1 MDKEIRNICYDADLK
16 IEAYRFSGIRQSFPN
31 HFHGYYVLGIIAE
44 GSRNM
49 TVKNI
54 DYRACAGDVTVF
66 SPYQNHACL
75 PDGNAALSYYGLNI
89 SPEIME
95 ERCLELTGKK
105 FLPAFVSPLLQ
116 DEEIY
121 SYIYQLNQLI
131 FEKSKEFQKEE
142 LFLCLID
149 RLLCR
154 HGFAQRS
161 APLEG
166 NPDSSGIK
174 GVCDYIDE
182 NFDRRICLDDL
193 CAVAGQSKST
203 LLRAF
208 TREKGITP
216 YRYLETVRINKA
228 RQLLAA
234 GISPAD
240 TALSTG
246 FSDQSHF
253 NRYFTMFTG
262 LTPAMYRDIFQK
274 KKENEYG

>member
-1 MDKEIRNICYDADLK
+1 MEKETRTICYDTDLK
-16 IEAYRFSGIRQSFPN
+16 IEAYRFAHIRQPFPN

-54 DYRACAGDVTVF
+54 DYCARAGDVIVF

-75 PDGNAALSYYGLNI
+75 PDGNAALSYYGLNV
-89 SPEIME
+89 SSKIME

-116 DEEIY
+116 DEELY

-131 FEKSKEFQKEE
+131 FEESKEFQKEE
-142 LFLCLID
+142 LFLCLIE
-149 RLLCR
+149 RLLRR
-154 HGFAQRS
+154 HGFVQEDDSQKDCA
-161 APLEG
+161 
-166 NPDSSGIK
+166 NPSSIEK
-174 GVCDYIDE
+174 VCSYIDE
-182 NFDRRICLDDL
+182 NFDRHISLNDL
-193 CAVAGQSKST
+193 CDIACQSKST
-203 LLRAF
+203 LLRTF
-208 TREKGITP
+208 TREKGVTP

-228 RQLLAA
+228 RQLLEDGLNPAEAA
-234 GISPAD
+234 
-240 TALSTG
+240 LNTG

-262 LTPAMYRDIFQK
+262 LTPALYRDILQK
-274 KKENEYG
+274 KLTRK